1 MELVPVQ
8 DHKHLVRDL
17 ESGAILNT
25 DLKVAEGLR
34 LAKKNRQ
41 KTKDQLEINTND
53 INSIKTEISEIKTMV
68 LFSLTLIVQFI
79 MMKRQRTIY
88 TYTMKG
94 Q

>member
-34 LAKKNRQ
+34 MAKKNRQ

-53 INSIKTEISEIKTMV
+53 INSIKTELSEIKTMIR
-68 LFSLTLIVQFI
+68 TLING
-79 MMKRQRTIY
+79 R
-88 TYTMKG
+88 
-94 Q
+94 

>member
-34 LAKKNRQ
+34 LAKKSRQ
-41 KTKDQLEINTND
+41 KSKDQLETNTID
-53 INSIKTEISEIKTMV
+53 INSIKTELSEIKTM
-68 LFSLTLIVQFI
+68 LRTLIDG
-79 MMKRQRTIY
+79 R
-88 TYTMKG
+88 
-94 Q
+94 